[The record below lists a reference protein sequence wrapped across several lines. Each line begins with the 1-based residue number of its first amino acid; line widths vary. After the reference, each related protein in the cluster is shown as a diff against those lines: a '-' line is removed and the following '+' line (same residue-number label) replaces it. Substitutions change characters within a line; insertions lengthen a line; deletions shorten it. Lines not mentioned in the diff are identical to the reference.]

1 MRPLSI
7 PHTESR
13 ALNLANKISILRIVL
28 IPFFI
33 ASLLYCTPATSHLR
47 FVAAIVFGL
56 SVFTDAAD
64 GYIARIYR
72 QRTRLGT
79 FLDPIAD
86 KLLLVSAFGTLAAL
100 DTLPTDLRLPAWLS
114 LIVISRDIL
123 IILGISVI
131 YVINEGRLEIQPSWL
146 GKITTFLQ
154 MLTILSVLLQMLA
167 IQWLWFTTAAL
178 TLLSGIGYL
187 RIGTRLL
194 NNHAGA

>member
-1 MRPLSI
+1 M
-7 PHTESR
+7 
-13 ALNLANKISILRIVL
+13 NLANKISILRIVL
-28 IPFFI
+28 IPFFV
-33 ASLLYCTPATSHLR
+33 ASLLYCTPTTSHLR

-64 GYIARIYR
+64 GYIARVYA

-154 MLTILSVLLQMLA
+154 MLTILGVLLQMPA
-167 IQWLWFTTAAL
+167 TQWLWFTTAAL